1 MKLTKLY
8 IHNYKSFYDTTI
20 ELDKM
25 NIVVGENNSG
35 KSNLIDVLEFI
46 DIAMTKDV
54 ERAIKEKGGYSNI
67 KNYNTS
73 EEKIVIRATFEHCQ
87 INANVNGEHLEGDK
101 GEIII
106 SFSLFDEYQIL
117 SICMNMM
124 LIVDKKNQKVLKF
137 ILSNKKYYDSNK
149 TIQKLYSFFR
159 ENQEKLKNYVYILFK
174 YLLTMAIDSNL
185 KIESRKNL
193 YIKTYAINTENI
205 RKWSHKRSTNHLKK
219 DGSNLGQNLFN
230 LNKNNL
236 ELISNSM
243 IGIVNEIDGIDIQE
257 TFGNYLIGFHEKNKS
272 IGIDVVSDGTINLL
286 ATITALNQDDKSI
299 LLAFD
304 EPERYLHLKAVNY
317 LLESFRA
324 SEKQI
329 LITTHST
336 EILKYANLDEIVFIY
351 RDSDG
356 DTQSIRARDIPD
368 LEGKMERLGYER
380 PLTLDELI
388 ASNIVGN
395 FE

>member
-1 MKLTKLY
+1 MRLTKLY

-46 DIAMTKDV
+46 DIAMSKDIRSAV
-54 ERAIKEKGGYSNI
+54 IDKGGWDKI
-67 KNYNTS
+67 INYNS
-73 EEKIVIRATFEHCQ
+73 QEDKIVIEFEL
-87 INANVNGEHLEGDK
+87 EHEKDL
-101 GEIII
+101 
-106 SFSLFDEYQIL
+106 
-117 SICMNMM
+117 
-124 LIVDKKNQKVLKF
+124 KKNRLTVGKF
-137 ILSNKKYYDSNK
+137 FANLTIGYYDEIS
-149 TIQKLYSFFR
+149 
-159 ENQEKLKNYVYILFK
+159 
-174 YLLTMAIDSNL
+174 
-185 KIESRKNL
+185 
-193 YIKTYAINTENI
+193 KTYTFNTETI
-205 RKWSHKRSTNHLKK
+205 RNKSHKEAKKELIK
-219 DGSNLGQNLFN
+219 DGSNLGKNLFHI
-230 LNKNNL
+230 KNNYPNTF

-243 IGIVNEIDGIDIQE
+243 IGIVNEIDAVDVQE
-257 TFGNYLIGFHEKNKS
+257 TFGNYLIGFHEKNKQ
-272 IGIDVVSDGTINLL
+272 IGIDMVSDGTINLL
-286 ATITALNQDDKSI
+286 ATITALNQEDDKSI

-388 ASNIVGN
+388 ASNIVGS